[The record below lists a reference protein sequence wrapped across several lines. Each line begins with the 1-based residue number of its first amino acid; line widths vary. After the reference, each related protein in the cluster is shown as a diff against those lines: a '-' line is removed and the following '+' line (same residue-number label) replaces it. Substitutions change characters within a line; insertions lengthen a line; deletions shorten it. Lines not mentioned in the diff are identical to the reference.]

1 MKNKIFC
8 EPCLDT
14 LAKMPDKSIDCVIT
28 SPPYWQLRDYNYPE
42 QWGLEPTFEEY
53 LEHLWQMM
61 DEIYRVLKPEGT
73 VWINLGDTYGGG
85 VAGKGG
91 DTGYHIKDNP
101 LIKGTKFDIGHKKP
115 LNKSLLLIPHRFAI
129 GCIDRGWK
137 MRNDIIW
144 AKRNAMPESVTDR
157 FSKKHEYMFFM
168 VKSDKYYFNLDAI
181 KDKIDIASIKRE
193 LRGNSKNNKYANDS
207 HLPDK
212 VHANTMSKAR
222 GYVGYSDIDKY
233 IETKNGKN
241 PGDVSDFWDIP
252 TKSSSDKHYATYN
265 VSLIAKPILA
275 GCPENG
281 IIYDPFAG
289 TGTTC
294 IASLRSGRNF
304 IASEAGREYYEI
316 AVKNIEPYLLQKTIF
331 Q

>member
-14 LAKMPDKSIDCVIT
+14 LAKMPDESIDCVIT
-28 SPPYWQLRDYNYPE
+28 SPPYWALRDYGYPE
-42 QWGLEPTFEEY
+42 QWGLEPTFHEY

-91 DTGYHIKDNP
+91 DTGYHTKDNP

-181 KDKIDIASIKRE
+181 KDKSANNRWGGNKFVSA
-193 LRGNSKNNKYANDS
+193 NSKQQG
-207 HLPDK
+207 
-212 VHANTMSKAR
+212 NTLNGLNRDRDMN
-222 GYVGYSDIDKY
+222 ID
-233 IETKNGKN
+233 GFKN

-316 AVKNIEPYLLQKTIF
+316 ALKNIEPYLLQKTIF